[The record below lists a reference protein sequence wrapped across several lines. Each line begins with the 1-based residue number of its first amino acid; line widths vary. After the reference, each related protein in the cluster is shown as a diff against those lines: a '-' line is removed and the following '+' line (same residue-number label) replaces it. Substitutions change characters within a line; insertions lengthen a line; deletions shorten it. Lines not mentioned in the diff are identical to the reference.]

1 MNQFGTEKEN
11 HSLKRYFST
20 RSVTKN
26 QRTRSFLGEGPLLY
40 GLIAIFLFITFSPIV
55 WIFSTSLKQNQEAM
69 SFPPNLLP
77 QDPTLENFVFVLTDP
92 NLVRSLANSFI
103 VSIGSTILSVTVSAL
118 GGYAFARFDFKG
130 KSIII
135 SIILGLF
142 MIPVVINIVPLYIM
156 LADLGLLNSLFAL
169 MLTFQIL
176 IIPLNI
182 LLLKSYFE
190 TIPKDL
196 EEAALLDGCS
206 RVGVLRRVTIPLSMP
221 GFAIAA
227 VLSFRFAW
235 NEFILAVVLAN
246 HPDSTV
252 FQVALYQFIS
262 LYRIDWG
269 YLSAGIT
276 IAIIPVLVLML
287 SFQKN
292 MVKGLTLGAI
302 RG

>member
-1 MNQFGTEKEN
+1 MRRHFPANG
-11 HSLKRYFST
+11 
-20 RSVTKN
+20 VI
-26 QRTRSFLGEGPLLY
+26 LY
-40 GLIAIFLFITFSPIV
+40 GLIALFLFITLLPII
-55 WIFSTSLKQNQEAM
+55 WIFSTSFKPNQEAI
-69 SFPPNLLP
+69 SFPPNLFP
-77 QDPTLENFVFVLTDP
+77 QNATVENFVFVLTDP
-92 NLVRSLANSFI
+92 NLARSLTNSFT
-103 VSIGSTILSVTVSAL
+103 VSVGSTILSVTVSAL
-118 GGYAFARFDFKG
+118 GGYAFARFDFSG
-130 KSIII
+130 KNIII
-135 SIILGLF
+135 STILGLF
-142 MIPVVINIVPLYIM
+142 MIPVVINIIPLYIM

-190 TIPKDL
+190 TIPRDL
-196 EEAALLDGCS
+196 EEAALIDGCS
-206 RVGVLRRVTIPLSMP
+206 RIGVLRRVTIPLSMP
-221 GFAIAA
+221 GLAIAA

-292 MVKGLTLGAI
+292 MVRGLTLGGI